1 MIGLE
6 VKEPNA
12 QDFEPVDLF
21 TDQPI
26 GAPDAYP
33 KYDKTGSQYA
43 RYSWLQLPN
52 SGAYVD
58 DTFE

>member
-43 RYSWLQLPN
+43 RYS
-52 SGAYVD
+52 
-58 DTFE
+58 